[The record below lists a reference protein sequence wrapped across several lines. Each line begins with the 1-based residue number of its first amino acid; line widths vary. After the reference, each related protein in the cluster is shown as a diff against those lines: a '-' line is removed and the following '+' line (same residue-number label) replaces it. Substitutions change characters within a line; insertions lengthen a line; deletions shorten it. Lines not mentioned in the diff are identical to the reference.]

1 MEISR
6 AELELHDRKLT
17 EYRKITE
24 YVDYAFTNYI
34 STVSCPKDSE
44 SYRDW
49 FINEFLQDC
58 ITRWYE
64 PSCYDINN
72 MFSVNDFFG
81 SSIDVFSDILQIL
94 SNYSDDCDKIPDTDK
109 FNPKTVM
116 RRYTSIYVINNY
128 DYFLNRCQDEYDNII
143 NRMSETSDIISIDLF
158 HPEENTTNLLVI
170 PPFNI
175 ISDDEDDVDD
185 EDNVDDDDD
194 DDDNDTTID
203 GNGSYNSSLPPLINI
218 IDDDD
223 AEYDTDE
230 DIYNENRY
238 YETGVFVSENEFNE
252 KNKNENCIICWEIV
266 MNYANSMKWNNCDHF
281 TCISCHDSCMIKRLY
296 KCPLCRL

>member
-1 MEISR
+1 M
-6 AELELHDRKLT
+6 ELHDRRELHVRRLN

-72 MFSVNDFFG
+72 MFSVNEFFG

-94 SNYSDDCDKIPDTDK
+94 SNYPDDCDTIPDTDK

-116 RRYTSIYVINNY
+116 RRYTSMYVINNY
-128 DYFLNRCQDEYDNII
+128 EYFLDRCQDKYNNIS
-143 NRMSETSDIISIDLF
+143 NHMSETSDIISIDLF
-158 HPEENTTNLLVI
+158 HPEENTTTLLVI

-175 ISDDEDDVDD
+175 IDDDDGDGD
-185 EDNVDDDDD
+185 GDNVDGD
-194 DDDNDTTID
+194 DDDNTTMD
-203 GNGSYNSSLPPLINI
+203 GNGSNNSSLPPLINI

-223 AEYDTDE
+223 TEYDSDE
-230 DIYNENRY
+230 DIYNENEY

-252 KNKNENCIICWEIV
+252 KNKNENCIICWEVV
-266 MNYANSMKWNNCDHF
+266 MNYSNSMKWNNCDHF
-281 TCISCHDSCMIKRLY
+281 TCISCHDNCMIKRLY
-296 KCPLCRL
+296 KCPLCRM

>member
-6 AELELHDRKLT
+6 AERIALHERKLT

-24 YVDYAFTNYI
+24 YVVYAFTNYI

-81 SSIDVFSDILQIL
+81 GSIDVFSDILQIL
-94 SNYSDDCDKIPDTDK
+94 SNYPDDCDKIPDTDK

-116 RRYTSIYVINNY
+116 RRYTSMYVINNY
-128 DYFLNRCQDEYDNII
+128 DYFLDRCQNEYDNI
-143 NRMSETSDIISIDLF
+143 
-158 HPEENTTNLLVI
+158 H
-170 PPFNI
+170 
-175 ISDDEDDVDD
+175 
-185 EDNVDDDDD
+185 NV
-194 DDDNDTTID
+194 
-203 GNGSYNSSLPPLINI
+203 
-218 IDDDD
+218 
-223 AEYDTDE
+223 
-230 DIYNENRY
+230 
-238 YETGVFVSENEFNE
+238 
-252 KNKNENCIICWEIV
+252 
-266 MNYANSMKWNNCDHF
+266 
-281 TCISCHDSCMIKRLY
+281 
-296 KCPLCRL
+296 

>member
-1 MEISR
+1 
-6 AELELHDRKLT
+6 
-17 EYRKITE
+17 
-24 YVDYAFTNYI
+24 
-34 STVSCPKDSE
+34 
-44 SYRDW
+44 
-49 FINEFLQDC
+49 
-58 ITRWYE
+58 
-64 PSCYDINN
+64 

-128 DYFLNRCQDEYDNII
+128 DYFLNRCQNEYDNII

-175 ISDDEDDVDD
+175 ISDDEDDADD
-185 EDNVDDDDD
+185 EDNVD

-230 DIYNENRY
+230 DIYNEDIYTENRY